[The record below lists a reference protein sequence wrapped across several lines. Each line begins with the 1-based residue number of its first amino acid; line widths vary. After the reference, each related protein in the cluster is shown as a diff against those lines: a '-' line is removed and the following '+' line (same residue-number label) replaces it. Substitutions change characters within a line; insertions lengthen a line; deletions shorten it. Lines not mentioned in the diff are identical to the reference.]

1 MHRYLAT
8 RHPSRSALI
17 SASIAILILALG
29 LAGRPASA
37 ADAGNQVTG
46 EWPQWRGTTRDSSA
60 AHLEAPATWPG
71 ELREVWAVEVGPSD
85 SGPVVAGGRVYTFT
99 RVGER
104 EVATAIDLETGAVVW
119 QEGEE
124 VPYQPMVMVG
134 IHGAGPYSTPLVADG
149 KLFTLG
155 ISQILTA
162 RDTATGKLE
171 WQRKFDSEFKVTQPF
186 YGNSLSPI
194 LVDGLLVV
202 EVGGGGNGA
211 VLAVDPAT
219 GKDRWRLAG
228 DGPAY
233 GSPIAVEIEGTRQ
246 IVTLTQRR
254 LIGVEAATGKLLWET
269 PFKVDVDNTAIT
281 PVYHEGLLILGGNR
295 RPLQAYRVNRKS
307 DGFAVTEVWSN
318 PAVSLVYSTP
328 VIADGSVV
336 AFASQKKG
344 QLVVLDPATGAVT
357 WEAEG
362 RQGDH
367 SYLVASGSTVL
378 SFLVGGEVEVAAI
391 ADGKAKVVAR
401 YDVASSEVW
410 SHPVV
415 LDRHLL
421 VKDRSHLRLW
431 AINAN

>member
-1 MHRYLAT
+1 MHLYLAP
-8 RHPSRSALI
+8 RLPIRSALI
-17 SASIAILILALG
+17 LVVLVLLG
-29 LAGRPASA
+29 LAGSPASA
-37 ADAGNQVTG
+37 ADAGDRVTG
-46 EWPQWRGTTRDSSA
+46 EWPQWRGTTRDASA
-60 AHLEAPATWPG
+60 AHLQTPATWPA

-85 SGPVVAGGRVYTFT
+85 AGPVVADGRVYTFT
-99 RVGER
+99 RAGER
-104 EVATAIDLETGAVVW
+104 ELATAIDLETGAVVW

-134 IHGAGPYSTPLVADG
+134 IHGAGPYSTPLVAG
-149 KLFTLG
+149 GRLYTLG

-162 RDTATGKLE
+162 RDAATGKLE

-194 LVDGLLVV
+194 LVDGLLVL

-233 GSPIAVEIEGTRQ
+233 GSPIAVDIEGTKQ

-269 PFKVDVDNTAIT
+269 PFKVDVDNTSIT
-281 PVYHEGLLILGGNR
+281 PLYHDGLVILGGNR
-295 RPLQAYRVNRKS
+295 RPLQSFRVTRQG
-307 DGFAVTEVWSN
+307 DGFAVTEVWAN
-318 PAVSLVYSTP
+318 PGVSLVYSTP
-328 VIADGSVV
+328 VVAGGSLV

-344 QLVVLDPATGAVT
+344 QMVVLDPATGVT
-357 WEAEG
+357 SWEAEG

-378 SFLVGGEVEVAAI
+378 SFLVGGEVEVATIDA
-391 ADGKAKVVAR
+391 GQAKIVAR

-431 AINAN
+431 ALEGN